1 MKVSAGIPRLAGRR
15 RILPATGFRVLK
27 KLRKRM
33 RGRAGRGRG
42 CSSRSMRVGARRV
55 CGRFFVRLPAG
66 QSLVTAPGCFCICPA
81 CFGARVEMEV
91 EVCGPL
97 YCDGDSSS

>member
-33 RGRAGRGRG
+33 VAGQGG
-42 CSSRSMRVGARRV
+42 AEGAKGLWTLLCSSSRWSIPSYCSGVLLHLSRVLWSQ
-55 CGRFFVRLPAG
+55 GR
-66 QSLVTAPGCFCICPA
+66 
-81 CFGARVEMEV
+81 
-91 EVCGPL
+91 
-97 YCDGDSSS
+97 DGSRGLWASILRWR